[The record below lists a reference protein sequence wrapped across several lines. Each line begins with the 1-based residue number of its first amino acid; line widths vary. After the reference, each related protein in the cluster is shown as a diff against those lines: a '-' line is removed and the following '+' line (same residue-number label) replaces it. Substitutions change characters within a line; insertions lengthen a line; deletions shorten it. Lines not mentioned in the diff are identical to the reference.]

1 MAGHFARKATGLVRQ
16 AGAKDVFVYNV
27 GLANL
32 GNAVFIFLFLSNLAY
47 PGLNVYLSIV
57 ICTLLILPVALV
69 YAMFA
74 SAMPR
79 SGGDYVYVSRAIS
92 PLWGFVANW
101 NFALW
106 CFFYIGVP
114 ASLISRWGIAPLC
127 RTLGV
132 YLQRPAL
139 YDGSRWFETSLGIS
153 VLGTALIMLSALFLV
168 GGIRL
173 YMRFLRLLFILAMAG
188 LFASLAVFLL
198 NTPATTSVAFD
209 HYVHALT
216 GQADTYRRVLTS
228 TKDTTNAPFSLR
240 STLISVTWPFAI
252 LGFGIGSSY
261 IGGEI
266 KNAPRAQLLGMPG
279 AVIYCSA
286 WLLLLSVALYHAFG
300 YTFMQHLGGVDPS
313 TFLSPSNNLGFIPVF
328 SELSALV
335 TKNIYVAILAEF
347 GLLAWMTIL
356 LPLYLIIATRNM
368 LAWAL
373 DGLMPSKLADV
384 DDKTHSPIRAIA
396 VAVVLGIVAL
406 WIYAYFIPYSTISGL
421 FGQLVGTYLV
431 TCIAAVFFPWRQPEI
446 FEASPVSWR
455 IGGIPVLCIVG
466 VAGAIG
472 AGTIGWAFLN
482 DPFSGVNVQQPLLL
496 IINVLFFVS
505 GFGVFW
511 LVKWIRARQ
520 GIDINLAFAEIP
532 PE

>member
-1 MAGHFARKATGLVRQ
+1 
-16 AGAKDVFVYNV
+16 
-27 GLANL
+27 
-32 GNAVFIFLFLSNLAY
+32 
-47 PGLNVYLSIV
+47 
-57 ICTLLILPVALV
+57 
-69 YAMFA
+69 MFA

-101 NFALW
+101 NFTLW

-139 YDGSRWFETSLGIS
+139 YDGSRWFETSLAIS

-188 LFASLAVFLL
+188 LVASLAVFLL

-216 GQADTYRRVLTS
+216 GQADTYRRVLAS
-228 TKDTTNAPFSLR
+228 TKDTTNAPFSFR

-279 AVIYCSA
+279 AVIYLQRLA
-286 WLLLLSVALYHAFG
+286 SVAECGAISRLWLHVHATFG
-300 YTFMQHLGGVDPS
+300 GCRSFHVSQ
-313 TFLSPSNNLGFIPVF
+313 
-328 SELSALV
+328 
-335 TKNIYVAILAEF
+335 
-347 GLLAWMTIL
+347 
-356 LPLYLIIATRNM
+356 
-368 LAWAL
+368 
-373 DGLMPSKLADV
+373 
-384 DDKTHSPIRAIA
+384 
-396 VAVVLGIVAL
+396 
-406 WIYAYFIPYSTISGL
+406 
-421 FGQLVGTYLV
+421 
-431 TCIAAVFFPWRQPEI
+431 
-446 FEASPVSWR
+446 PVSYTHLTL
-455 IGGIPVLCIVG
+455 P
-466 VAGAIG
+466 
-472 AGTIGWAFLN
+472 TIC
-482 DPFSGVNVQQPLLL
+482 SV
-496 IINVLFFVS
+496 
-505 GFGVFW
+505 
-511 LVKWIRARQ
+511 
-520 GIDINLAFAEIP
+520 
-532 PE
+532 